1 MAMWCELRRFDNSTE
16 AFFHIAPPKLSFVQK
31 ASNESVTIWSM
42 YIWKGHHISNKIL
55 SLAETHRFGTAPVLG
70 RVEAGSWGT
79 WPQGKWEK
87 GKQLRQ
93 FLQTKYLRSNLLGS
107 KGDCLLTLFCQ
118 VWCYPLKPG
127 WEWIVD
133 HNLDS
138 LSFCLCSF
146 YYYLVDFLARGE
158 GGKFMSACVTKHYLW
173 NVKKIYI
180 GGPLKW
186 KEFTMIESFWNL
198 SKCKFLCQLL
208 WCVSQVSTSG
218 CTENAL
224 LSCIKLVLTQHQG
237 FDLKQQH

>member
-55 SLAETHRFGTAPVLG
+55 TLAETHRFGTAPVLG

-87 GKQLRQ
+87 GKQLGQ
-93 FLQTKYLRSNLLGS
+93 FLQTQYLRSNLLGS
-107 KGDCLLTLFCQ
+107 KGDCFLTSFCQ

-146 YYYLVDFLARGE
+146 YYYLVDLLARGE
-158 GGKFMSACVTKHYLW
+158 GGKFMSACITTLYLW
-173 NVKKIYI
+173 KVKK
-180 GGPLKW
+180 
-186 KEFTMIESFWNL
+186 L
-198 SKCKFLCQLL
+198 S
-208 WCVSQVSTSG
+208 
-218 CTENAL
+218 
-224 LSCIKLVLTQHQG
+224 
-237 FDLKQQH
+237 

>member
-1 MAMWCELRRFDNSTE
+1 MNQLLYEVCTYEKDIIFPIKSYRWL
-16 AFFHIAPPKLSFVQK
+16 KL
-31 ASNESVTIWSM
+31 T
-42 YIWKGHHISNKIL
+42 
-55 SLAETHRFGTAPVLG
+55 VLG
-70 RVEAGSWGT
+70 QLLCLEGLKQVPEGPGH
-79 WPQGKWEK
+79 KENEK
-87 GKQLRQ
+87 KENNSKQ

-107 KGDCLLTLFCQ
+107 KGDCLLTTFCQ

-186 KEFTMIESFWNL
+186 KEFTMIESIWNL
-198 SKCKFLCQLL
+198 SKCKFLSQLL

-218 CTENAL
+218 CRENAL
-224 LSCIKLVLTQHQG
+224 LSCIKLVLTQHQR